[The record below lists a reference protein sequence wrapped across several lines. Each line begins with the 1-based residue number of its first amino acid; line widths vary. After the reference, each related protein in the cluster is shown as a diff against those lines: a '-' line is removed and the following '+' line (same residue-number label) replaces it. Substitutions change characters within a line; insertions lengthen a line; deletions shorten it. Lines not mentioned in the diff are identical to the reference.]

1 MMRRTMQRVMTRVM
15 VLALALSYAASADAQ
30 VKNYD
35 VVVYGGTAGGVITA
49 ISAARQGARV
59 ALLEPRDHL
68 GGMVSGGLGWTDF
81 GKKEVIGGY
90 SLEYYERAGKKYGA
104 PIQWTL
110 EPRVAEDIF
119 KEWVREAGVEV
130 FYRHRLR
137 EKTGVKKDGARIT
150 TITLENGASFTGA
163 IFADASYEGDLM
175 AQAGVAYT
183 WGREGQSEYGESL
196 AGVRDRTPKH
206 QFQVQLKPTDAA
218 GTFMPEISKEKKA
231 ADGSADKK
239 VQAYNFRLCMTK
251 TPENRVLFPKPAGY
265 DAGRFALLARMLA
278 EMDKIK
284 QASAAELKGGA
295 APVERTDPMFRL
307 KQPWSLVDVMKPDPI
322 PNGKTDT
329 NNNGAFSTDYIGG
342 NYGYPEA
349 SYAERDTIWQA
360 HVDYVQG
367 FFYFLQNDPQVPK
380 GLHDEMAPWGL
391 CKDEFTD
398 TKHWP
403 HQLYVRESR
412 RMVGEHVMS
421 QKDIQT
427 ELTKADVIG
436 MGSYNSDSHNIQRI
450 VNADGFVENEGD
462 MQVPVT
468 PYQIPYSVM
477 LPKKADAVN
486 LLVPVA
492 FSASHVAY
500 STLRMEPQ
508 YMIIGQAAGVA
519 AKMAI
524 DGKLAVQDIDR
535 AALTK
540 TLRGQ
545 RAVMEWKKP
554 APAGSK

>member
-1 MMRRTMQRVMTRVM
+1 MRQMRRMML
-15 VLALALSYAASADAQ
+15 LAIGLLCAANAAAQ
-30 VKNYD
+30 PNAPAKTYD
-35 VVVYGGTAGGVITA
+35 VVVYGGTAGGVVTA
-49 ISAARQGARV
+49 VSAARQGARV

-110 EPRVAEDIF
+110 EPRVAEDLF
-119 KEWVREAGVEV
+119 KEWVKEAGVEV

-137 EKTGVKKDGARIT
+137 EKNGVKKDGARIT
-150 TITLENGASFTGA
+150 TITLENGAAFSGA
-163 IFADASYEGDLM
+163 IFADATYEGDLM
-175 AQAGVAYT
+175 AQAGVSYT
-183 WGREGQSEYGESL
+183 WGREGEAEYGESL

-206 QFQVQLKPTDAA
+206 QFQVQIRPAA
-218 GTFMPEISKEKKA
+218 PDGKWLPEISREKRGA
-231 ADGSADKK
+231 AGSADKK

-251 TPENRVLFPKPAGY
+251 AAENRVLFPKPAGY
-265 DAGRFALLARMLA
+265 QAGRFALLARMLA

-284 QASAAELKGGA
+284 QAAAAERQGGA
-295 APVERTDPMFRL
+295 APATPTDPMYRL

-329 NNNGAFSTDYIGG
+329 NNNGAFSTDFIGG
-342 NYGYPEA
+342 SYDYPNA
-349 SYAERDTIWQA
+349 SYAQREKIWQA
-360 HVDYVQG
+360 HTDYVQG

-398 TKHWP
+398 TNNWP

-412 RMVGEHVMS
+412 RLIGEYVMS
-421 QKDIQT
+421 QRDIQT
-427 ELTKADVIG
+427 ELTKPDVIG

-450 VNADGFVENEGD
+450 VNDEGFVENEGD

-468 PYQIPYSVM
+468 PYQIPYRVM
-477 LPKKADAVN
+477 LPKKAEAVN

-524 DGKLAVQDIDR
+524 DAKTAVQDIDR

-540 TLRGQ
+540 TLREQ

>member
-1 MMRRTMQRVMTRVM
+1 ML
-15 VLALALSYAASADAQ
+15 LAIGLLLLCTITPHAQ
-30 VKNYD
+30 KGYD

-49 ISAARQGARV
+49 VSAARQGLRV

-90 SLEYYERAGKKYGA
+90 SLEYYERAGKKYGV

-119 KEWVREAGVEV
+119 KEWVKEAGVEV

-137 EKTGVKKDGARIT
+137 EKTGVKKDGSRVTA
-150 TITLENGASFTGA
+150 ITLENGATFSGA
-163 IFADASYEGDLM
+163 IFADATYEGDLM
-175 AQAGVAYT
+175 AQAGVSYT
-183 WGREGQSEYGESL
+183 WGREGEAEFGESL

-206 QFQVQLKPTDAA
+206 QFQVQIRPA
-218 GTFMPEISKEKKA
+218 GADGKFMPEISREKKA
-231 ADGSADKK
+231 AAGSADKK

-251 TPENRVLFPKPAGY
+251 VPENRVLFPKPAGY
-265 DAGRFALLARMLA
+265 QASRFALLARMLA

-284 QASAAELKGGA
+284 QAAAAERQGSAAPETPK
-295 APVERTDPMFRL
+295 DPMYRL

-329 NNNGAFSTDYIGG
+329 NNNGAFSTDFIGG
-342 NYGYPEA
+342 NYDYPNA
-349 SYAERDTIWQA
+349 SYAEREKIWQA
-360 HVDYVQG
+360 HTDYVQG

-380 GLHDEMAPWGL
+380 ALHDEMAPWGL

-398 TKHWP
+398 TNHWP
-403 HQLYVRESR
+403 HQLYVREAR
-412 RMVGEHVMS
+412 RMVGEYVMS
-421 QKDIQT
+421 QRDIQT

-450 VNADGFVENEGD
+450 VNDEGFVENEGD

-477 LPKKADAVN
+477 LPKKAEATN

-492 FSASHVAY
+492 FSATHVAY

-524 DGKLAVQDIDR
+524 DRKAAVQDIDR
-535 AALTK
+535 AALTN
-540 TLRGQ
+540 TLRQQ

-554 APAGSK
+554 ALSGSK